1 MVTVPPGTV
10 TAGNMV
16 ALTTVFAATAG
27 DAETITRS
35 TEQIAINVIFFT
47 SVTPRGRVGVDP
59 GSLSVD
65 LLWFNCFRV
74 LKLQD

>member
-47 SVTPRGRVGVDP
+47 SVTPRGE
-59 GSLSVD
+59 S
-65 LLWFNCFRV
+65 WC
-74 LKLQD
+74 